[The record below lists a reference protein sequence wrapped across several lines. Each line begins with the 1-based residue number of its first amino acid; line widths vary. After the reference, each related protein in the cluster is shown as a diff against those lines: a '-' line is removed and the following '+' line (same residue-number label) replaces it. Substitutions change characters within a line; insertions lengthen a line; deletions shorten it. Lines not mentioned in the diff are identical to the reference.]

1 MKPKVFIVTIFC
13 LISAFSLLTVYPN
26 ASAFSLRWLPPTSP
40 SHFQAEEIKILKK
53 VGEIGEK
60 FGEGEE
66 DYFWHIDDLC
76 CDDEGNLYVAD
87 SGWNKIFKFSPE
99 GKFLGSFGREGQGPG
114 EFMGQPRRLP
124 LSISYG
130 NDGHL
135 YVFDSG
141 NQRIAKFTLE
151 GNYLDQI
158 FPRFFTYDDSLV
170 ANSKGELIVIA
181 KQGEFTLAVYNEQGE
196 LVKTILP
203 RKEFYRYRF
212 SPEPPGFPRTI
223 IHLKLRKAISRKDHL
238 YVVSNLS
245 LEIFQF
251 DEDFN
256 LVNKFKIKNSRF
268 ENDFKKSLKEAVSK
282 GRYRT
287 AFHELLVDDKENL
300 YLFYFNS
307 SFNCEEMYQ
316 FSPNGQFKNIMLLPE
331 ETLGTYALYQDK
343 IFGCIDNHKIGIY
356 LK

>member
-158 FPRFFTYDDSLV
+158 FPRFFTY
-170 ANSKGELIVIA
+170 A
-181 KQGEFTLAVYNEQGE
+181 
-196 LVKTILP
+196 

-223 IHLKLRKAISRKDHL
+223 IHLKLRKAFSRKDHL